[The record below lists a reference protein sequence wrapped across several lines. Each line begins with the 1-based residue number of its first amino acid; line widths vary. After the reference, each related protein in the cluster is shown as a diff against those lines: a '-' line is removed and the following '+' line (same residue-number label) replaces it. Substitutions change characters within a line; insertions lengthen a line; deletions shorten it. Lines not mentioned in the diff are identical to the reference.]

1 MLLRDPNIPISS
13 EVLAG
18 VLGDAFGA
26 YQTLEK
32 DLIERLGLIYQW
44 NFYKDGKAWLC
55 KVSFKKKTVFWL
67 SVWEGYFKITFYFSE
82 KTLTGILDLPVNRQ
96 IVELLNNGVHIGK
109 FIPLTLDIHN
119 QKMFSDLNEIIKYKM
134 SLK

>member
-13 EVLAG
+13 EVLAEA
-18 VLGDAFGA
+18 LGDAFGA

-55 KVSFKKKTVFWL
+55 KVSFKKNGFL
-67 SVWEGYFKITFYFSE
+67 AFSVGRLF
-82 KTLTGILDLPVNRQ
+82 
-96 IVELLNNGVHIGK
+96 
-109 FIPLTLDIHN
+109 
-119 QKMFSDLNEIIKYKM
+119 
-134 SLK
+134 